1 MCGEK
6 QKGNHKKK
14 FNVISLRYRLYEKY
28 VTDFYT
34 LVPPIKKSGCM
45 GANLRVG
52 A

>member
-14 FNVISLRYRLYEKY
+14 FHVISLRYRLYEKY
-28 VTDFYT
+28 VTHFYT
-34 LVPPIKKSGCM
+34 LSTAQPKSGCM
-45 GANLRVG
+45 GANLRAG